1 MRQSSPLTLH
11 VALWQGSAMPRA
23 LRIEFEGA
31 IMNEFESISQEL
43 LSLIKEWEPKLSALG
58 NDVITERRNSQ
69 NRTIKQIVGHM
80 VDSASNNT
88 HRIVHLQYQQS
99 PLIFP
104 DYANLGNN
112 DRWIAIQ
119 NYQEKDWNSLVQLWK
134 YTNMHL
140 VHVIGNINTE
150 KLENKW
156 ISALDEK
163 ISLKAMVV
171 DFPRHFKLHLDEINE
186 LINKERLP

>member
-1 MRQSSPLTLH
+1 M
-11 VALWQGSAMPRA
+11 AGCDQGRNVKSNMK
-23 LRIEFEGA
+23 GA
-31 IMNEFESISQEL
+31 IMNKFESICEEL
-43 LSLIKEWEPKLSALG
+43 LSLIEEWEPKLSALG

-69 NRTIKQIVGHM
+69 NRTIKQITGHM

-88 HRIVHLQYQQS
+88 HRIVHLQYQES

-119 NYQEKDWNSLVQLWK
+119 NYQEEDWGDLVQLWK
-134 YTNMHL
+134 YTNVHIA
-140 VHVIGNINTE
+140 HVIENINIE
-150 KLENKW
+150 KLDNVW
-156 ISALDEK
+156 ISALNEK
-163 ISLKAMVV
+163 ISLEAMVV

-186 LINKERLP
+186 LINKE

>member
-1 MRQSSPLTLH
+1 
-11 VALWQGSAMPRA
+11 
-23 LRIEFEGA
+23 
-31 IMNEFESISQEL
+31 MNEFESIGREL
-43 LSLIKEWEPKLSALG
+43 LALADEWEPKLLSLS

-88 HRIVHLQYQQS
+88 HRVVHLQYQQS
-99 PLIFP
+99 PLVFP

-119 NYQEKDWNSLVQLWK
+119 NYQDEDWNDLVQLWK
-134 YTNMHL
+134 YSNMHF
-140 VHVIGNINTE
+140 VHVIRNVNAE
-150 KLENKW
+150 KLDNVW
-156 ISALDEK
+156 LSALNEEV
-163 ISLKAMVV
+163 SLEAMVV

-186 LINKERLP
+186 LVNDDKGKVI

>member
-1 MRQSSPLTLH
+1 
-11 VALWQGSAMPRA
+11 
-23 LRIEFEGA
+23 
-31 IMNEFESISQEL
+31 MNKFESISRELLALIEEWETKL
-43 LSLIKEWEPKLSALG
+43 LSLSDDI
-58 NDVITERRNSQ
+58 ITKRRNSQ

-88 HRIVHLQYQQS
+88 HRVIHLQYQQS

-119 NYQEKDWNSLVQLWK
+119 NYQEYKWDTLVQLWK
-134 YTNMHL
+134 YTNIHF
-140 VHVIGNINTE
+140 VHVIRNIDIK
-150 KLENKW
+150 KLENVW
-156 ISALDEK
+156 ISALNQE
-163 ISLKAMVV
+163 ISLEAMVI

-186 LINKERLP
+186 LSK